1 MTQTTS
7 HSVVHSDAQGDANAI
22 ASGSNSPESADLL
35 PPWTYQ
41 SPAFLQLEIE
51 HLFKR
56 HWMLVGHESD
66 IREPGSFLTFDAFD
80 EQVLV
85 IRGRDQKI
93 NAFHN
98 VCRHR
103 GGRVVADE
111 SGRCRGALTC
121 PFHGWSYDFDGKLL
135 NIPSESTFP
144 DIQKDTISLATVEH
158 EVWFGFIFIRLQSGG
173 QSVAEQLK
181 SVEDEVALYKPES
194 LEAIS
199 PVSVET
205 KPFNWKCIHDIDNE
219 GYHVPVGHPSLN
231 ELYGET
237 YKDTIEN
244 GIMVARGDISSK
256 IARNWS
262 VRNYQKLLPEYAHL
276 PKEKQ
281 RSWFYLMS
289 YPNLIFGFYPDMME
303 IYFTLPETV
312 NSTRYISR
320 AYALPDTR
328 REARAARYLNVRI
341 NNETVEEDD
350 TYIGY
355 LQQGMKSSAW
365 QEPQLSSLEEG
376 VRYFHHC
383 IQQSLPVGRM
393 RTAPQESAMHDTNQ
407 TMLANTGVNSG

>member
-7 HSVVHSDAQGDANAI
+7 HSVIQGDAHGDARGV
-22 ASGSNSPESADLL
+22 ASDICPSDSSDLL

-85 IRGRDQKI
+85 IRGRDNKI

-135 NIPSESTFP
+135 NIPSES
-144 DIQKDTISLATVEH
+144 

-181 SVEDEVALYKPES
+181 SVADEVALYKPES

-199 PVSVET
+199 PVSVEL

-237 YKDTIEN
+237 YKDTIED
-244 GIMVARGDISSK
+244 GIMVARGDISGK

-262 VRNYQKLLPEYAHL
+262 VRNYQKLLPTYSHL
-276 PKEKQ
+276 PEEKQ

-289 YPNLIFGFYPDMME
+289 YPNLVFGFYPDMME
-303 IYFTLPETV
+303 IYFTLPESI
-312 NSTRYISR
+312 NSTRYVSR

-365 QEPQLSSLEEG
+365 QEPHLSSLEEG

-383 IQQSLPVGRM
+383 IQQSLPVGRLH
-393 RTAPQESAMHDTNQ
+393 TAPQESAVANTNQ
-407 TMLANTGVNSG
+407 EMLANSGVIAR